1 MKKEKNV
8 KKATVSTGGIPFFGS
23 NKVGSTTVK
32 THTGGIPLN
41 ISR

>member
-1 MKKEKNV
+1 MKKEKKQNV
-8 KKATVSTGGIPFFGS
+8 KVSTGGIPFFGS
-23 NKVGSTTVK
+23 NKVESTTVK